1 MADAT
6 ETLALGVV
14 QRVASLEEQLREAHE
29 ALDDMT
35 KQAIEDRTTIR
46 RLEARCREYESY
58 ENEVAKLLV
67 DAGAPVVV
75 TPLERVKWAARRLV
89 ESRPISDARVALILR
104 IIQNARDDFKDRESW
119 FPMVA
124 GRFKDIEAALA
135 QGTVIGRDDGPYHAA
150 RKIADNSRADNII
163 STWFYAGDDGCWRVR
178 QEVLVAAIVEAIE
191 EQAAIATEQ
200 KTAML
205 RELYNALRTVDQRV
219 HQQINPDLGEE
230 FMANLLGRAKK
241 LLKGR
246 AQ

>member
-1 MADAT
+1 MPDAT

-14 QRVASLEEQLREAHE
+14 QRVAALEEQLREATE
-29 ALDDMT
+29 AMDDMT
-35 KQAIEDRTTIR
+35 KQAIEDRATIR

-58 ENEVAKLLV
+58 ENEVAKLLLN
-67 DAGAPVVV
+67 AGAPVVV
-75 TPLERVKWAARRLV
+75 TPLERVKWASRRLV
-89 ESRPISDARVALILR
+89 EDRPISDKRVALILQ

-124 GRFKDIEAALA
+124 NRFRDIEAALA
-135 QGTVIGRDDGPYHAA
+135 LGTVLGRDDGPYHAA

-178 QEVLVAAIVEAIE
+178 QEVLVTAIVEAIE
-191 EQAAIATEQ
+191 EQVAIATEQ
-200 KTAML
+200 KTTLMVDLAW
-205 RELYNALRTVDQRV
+205 ALSRVD
-219 HQQINPDLGEE
+219 E
-230 FMANLLGRAKK
+230 NLLADILGGQDKVDSLRNRVNE